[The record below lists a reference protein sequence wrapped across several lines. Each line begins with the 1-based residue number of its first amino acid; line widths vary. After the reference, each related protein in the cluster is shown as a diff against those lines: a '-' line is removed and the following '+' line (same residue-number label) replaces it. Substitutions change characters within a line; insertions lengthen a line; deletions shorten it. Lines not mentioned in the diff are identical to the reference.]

1 MVGKSTKLHDLS
13 ELRVN
18 YVKDELLEQN
28 IGKEPISLFSIWMDA
43 AKEGEIKEPNAM
55 VLSTVNDGKPSA
67 RVVLL
72 KGFDDNGFVFYTN
85 YQSHKAAE
93 IAQNANAAITFF
105 WDALERQ
112 VRIEGTI
119 QKVSAADSDDYF
131 HSRPR
136 QSQIGAWV
144 SNQSSVIPNR
154 EVLEEKNAMLKA
166 KFKDVEVIPRPPH
179 WGGYLLSPTSIE
191 FWQGRQSRLHDRI
204 IFSLE
209 NDSWRRE
216 RLSP

>member
-1 MVGKSTKLHDLS
+1 MVGKSTKHQDLS
-13 ELRVN
+13 GLRVN
-18 YVKDELLEQN
+18 YSKHELLEQN
-28 IGKEPISLFSIWMDA
+28 IGHEPISLFSAWMDA
-43 AKEGEIKEPNAM
+43 AKAGEIKEPNAM
-55 VLSTVNDGKPSA
+55 VLSTINNGKPSA
-67 RVVLL
+67 RVLLL
-72 KGFDDNGFVFYTN
+72 KGFDENGFVFYTN
-85 YQSHKAAE
+85 YQSHKAEE
-93 IAQNANAAITFF
+93 IAQNSNAALTFF

-119 QKVSAADSDDYF
+119 QKVLAKDSDEYF

-144 SNQSSVIPNR
+144 SNQSSIIPNR
-154 EVLEEKNAMLKA
+154 EVLEEKNKMLEN

-179 WGGYLLSPTSIE
+179 WGGYLLAPSSIE

-204 IFSLE
+204 YFSLE
-209 NDSWRRE
+209 NDSWKRE